1 MSSRTS
7 TSVFAIYN
15 IIFFILNLLLKIS
28 IQLTFR
34 FYISYFEVNASHI
47 YHLICLRLKDE
58 IKSFLNTP
66 SRETLR
72 YVWND
77 IIKAVAKLI
86 FCHYHYHYH
95 YHKKMI
101 RIYIFI
107 IIMTMTMNSFII
119 DIIALFVLII
129 GIIWM
134 HNNTLNFQKIAYVI
148 LIIIIID
155 LRIFLTN
162 L

>member
-1 MSSRTS
+1 M
-7 TSVFAIYN
+7 
-15 IIFFILNLLLKIS
+15 
-28 IQLTFR
+28 
-34 FYISYFEVNASHI
+34 
-47 YHLICLRLKDE
+47 
-58 IKSFLNTP
+58 
-66 SRETLR
+66 
-72 YVWND
+72 
-77 IIKAVAKLI
+77 AKLI
-86 FCHYHYHYH
+86 FCHC
-95 YHKKMI
+95 HKKMI